1 MVTAAE
7 RRVEPLLFGVVLF
20 LASEL
25 MFFGGLFAAYFFI
38 RAGTSPWPPD
48 AADLETLP
56 AAIATAMLVASSG
69 TFQLGVRAARTGNLR
84 GFRVWTVVTF
94 VLGVAFLGIQAREWT
109 HLPFEVST
117 NAYGTLFYG
126 MTGFHGLHVIGGL
139 VLMLVVLGRAAQGA
153 YHGGEVTGIEATA
166 YYWHF
171 VDVVWLGLFATLFLI
186 R

>member
-1 MVTAAE
+1 MVIASE

-25 MFFGGLFAAYFFI
+25 MFFAGLFASYFFL
-38 RAGTSPWPPD
+38 RARTSPWPTER
-48 AADLETLP
+48 ADLETLP
-56 AAIATAMLVASSG
+56 AAIATGLLVASSG
-69 TFQLGVRAARTGNLR
+69 TFQLGVRAARGRNVNR
-84 GFRVWTVVTF
+84 FRAWTVATF
-94 VLGVAFLGIQAREWT
+94 LLGSAFLAMQAREWT
-109 HLPFEVST
+109 RLPFEVST
-117 NAYGTLFYG
+117 DAYGTLFYG

-139 VLMLVVLGRAAQGA
+139 ILMVVVLGRAAQGA
-153 YHGGEVTGIEATA
+153 YRDGEIRGIEATA